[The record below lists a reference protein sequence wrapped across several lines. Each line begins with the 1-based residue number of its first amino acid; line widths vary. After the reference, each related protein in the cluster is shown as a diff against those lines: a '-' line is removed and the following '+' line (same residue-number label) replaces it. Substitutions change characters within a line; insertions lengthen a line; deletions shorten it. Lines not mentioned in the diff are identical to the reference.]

1 MENYFIWKFISYGD
15 LILFHMEIKIYFI
28 WEVLQLYTLY
38 ILEIL
43 IFVKV
48 CPLDILYIT
57 LLKTPIYNILRLF
70 SPPAIYN

>member
-15 LILFHMEIKIYFI
+15 LFHMEIKIYFI

-48 CPLDILYIT
+48 CPRYIIYHFV
-57 LLKTPIYNILRLF
+57 KTPIYNIPYPRQ
-70 SPPAIYN
+70 SACSI

>member
-15 LILFHMEIKIYFI
+15 LFHMEIKIYFI

-48 CPLDILYIT
+48 CPPPSILYIT
-57 LLKTPIYNILRLF
+57 LLKTPIYNIPYPV
-70 SPPAIYN
+70 SPSAVYN